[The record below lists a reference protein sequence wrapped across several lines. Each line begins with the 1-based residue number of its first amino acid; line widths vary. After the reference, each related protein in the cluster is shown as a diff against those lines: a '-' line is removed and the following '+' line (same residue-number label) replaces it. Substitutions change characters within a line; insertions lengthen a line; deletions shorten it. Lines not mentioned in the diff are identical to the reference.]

1 MAFENINWGMP
12 VQAKA
17 NEAANFQSMIGQA
30 IASYQ
35 AGQERDIKRRQLE
48 MEGVNVE
55 KVAENALLKQNMGM
69 PLTPKEQAAIQ
80 TMGQIGRPQVY
91 TDAYGQQVV
100 QPSPWSSLGM
110 PQAQAQP
117 RGAGAPMAAPGDE
130 IYGGIPPVDLN
141 MPIQSGGKTPLGQP
155 LNQNMIMGM
164 ETMPPVAPKM
174 PANKMPDLKVEG
186 ALSGT
191 PKGALMEAEALLKL
205 KGEKAKIDLEKTSGM
220 PKAEKR
226 LIQSVTDWQSSSRS
240 IDQAIKKI
248 SPFSAGVG
256 SLTAIIPQ
264 TPARDLS
271 ALLKTVKADAAF
283 GALQEMRDNS
293 PTGGALGSIA
303 VPELE
308 LLQSKVAALDEGQSP
323 EQLKAQL
330 IDYQNTRKQ
339 SLKKVIDAFYQDYG
353 YKPKVILD
361 LIKEDEKPRLTPEQ
375 ARAELAR
382 RKGQ

>member
-12 VQAKA
+12 VQAKM
-17 NEAANFQSMIGQA
+17 NDAANFQSMIGQA

-80 TMGQIGRPQVY
+80 TMGQIGRPQIY
-91 TDAYGQQVV
+91 TDSYGQQVV
-100 QPSPWSSLGM
+100 QPSPWASLGLSQ
-110 PQAQAQP
+110 PQPQP
-117 RGAGAPMAAPGDE
+117 MGTMRPTQAPGDE
-130 IYGGIPPVDLN
+130 IYGGIAPVDLN
-141 MPIQSGGKTPLGQP
+141 MPIQSNGKTPLGPP
-155 LNQNMIMGM
+155 LNQNMILGM
-164 ETMPPVAPKM
+164 ETLPPVAPKM
-174 PANKMPDLKVEG
+174 PANEMPNLKVEG
-186 ALSGT
+186 PLAGT
-191 PKGALMEAEALLKL
+191 PRGALMEAEAALKL
-205 KGEKAKIDLEKTSGM
+205 KGEKAKIDLEKMSGM

-226 LIQSVTDWQSSSRS
+226 LVQSITDWQSSSKA

-248 SPFSAGVG
+248 SPLSAGIG
-256 SLTAIIPQ
+256 SVTSIIPQ
-264 TPARDLS
+264 TPARDLA

-293 PTGGALGSIA
+293 PTGGALGAIA

-323 EQLKAQL
+323 AQL
-330 IDYQNTRKQ
+330 RAQLLDYQKTREK
-339 SLKKVIDAFYQDYG
+339 SLGKIVDAFYQDYG
-353 YKPKVILD
+353 YKPKAILD
-361 LIKEDEKPRLTPEQ
+361 LMKPRLTPEQ